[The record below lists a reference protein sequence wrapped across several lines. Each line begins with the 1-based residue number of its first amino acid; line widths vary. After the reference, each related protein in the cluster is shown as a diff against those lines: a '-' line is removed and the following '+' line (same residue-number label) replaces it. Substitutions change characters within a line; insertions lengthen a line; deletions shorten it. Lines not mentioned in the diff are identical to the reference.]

1 MKSINVDRHSFFID
15 LHDGTDVKLSF
26 KQFDNKTRQLVTIFT
41 AHDSRFNLEG
51 ARVDLWVYKPD
62 DTMAIRQAKVLDVNT
77 GMVEI
82 DLTRQMLACH
92 GKPICEYVITY
103 SDGRVVSFPPF
114 LMEIKES
121 YYDEDKIVST
131 DEFSLFFD
139 SLARMED
146 WILKFNEKYNVI
158 TRAFDNKFNE
168 VSNTFE
174 TMRSTEQNRFNGLYE
189 NVVRR
194 VTEGFTTQYTKNAK
208 DFEELITRIETE
220 HAILA
225 REAEK
230 RFNQLEQKA
239 ITQTNK
245 IEEYMNTGK
254 ENLDVILENREQ
266 SDEQLTIITNNTNES
281 RLQLDEI
288 YEYQDVVDERLLG
301 LEGRMDEFDLHYEE
315 ARAQETE
322 RVRQENIRLQN
333 ETNRSNAETQRQSN
347 ESVRQAQEEQRVI
360 NETLRQQQ
368 EEHRESTYNQFAEG
382 ESTRVTNE
390 NTRIQN
396 ENARQNSENNRV
408 ASEQER
414 QSQETTRI
422 ESETERANAEQTRID
437 NEESRVESEN
447 NRVEQ
452 ELGRITAE
460 EQRQDNEEERQTSE
474 VTRQESEN
482 LRLQAELTRE
492 QAEEERQE
500 GYVEMREMVEE
511 VYATTLKYRIIE

>member
-1 MKSINVDRHSFFID
+1 MKSISVDRHSFFID

-41 AHDSRFNLEG
+41 AHDSRFNLDG

-62 DTMAIRQAKVLDVNT
+62 NTMAIRQAKVLDTNT
-77 GMVEI
+77 GMVEV

-92 GKPICEYVITY
+92 GNPICEYVITY

-114 LMEIKES
+114 LMEVKES
-121 YYDEDKIVST
+121 FYDEDKVVST
-131 DEFSLFFD
+131 DEFNLFFD

-158 TRAFDNKFNE
+158 TRAFDNKFDE

-174 TMRSTEQNRFNGLYE
+174 AMRSTEQNRFDGLYT
-189 NVVRR
+189 NVLRGI
-194 VTEGFTTQYTKNAK
+194 TEGFTSQYTKNAK

-239 ITQTNK
+239 IIQTDK
-245 IEEYMNTGK
+245 IEEYMNTAQ
-254 ENLDVILENREQ
+254 ENLEVILENREQ
-266 SDEQLTIITNNTNES
+266 SDEQLTIIMNNTTES

-315 ARAQETE
+315 AKAQEAE
-322 RVRQENIRLQN
+322 RVRQENMRLQN
-333 ETNRSNAETQRQSN
+333 ETSRTNAETLRQSK
-347 ESVRQAQEEQRVI
+347 ETTRQTQEEQRVI

-382 ESTRVTNE
+382 EATRVTNE
-390 NTRIQN
+390 NTRVQN
-396 ENARQNSENNRV
+396 EQTRQSNETLRQSK
-408 ASEQER
+408 EQER
-414 QSQETTRI
+414 QS
-422 ESETERANAEQTRID
+422 SEAI
-437 NEESRVESEN
+437 RVESEVERN
-447 NRVEQ
+447 SAEQVRLDREKVRVASETNRVEQ
-452 ELGRITAE
+452 EVSRTVAE
-460 EQRQDNEEERQTSE
+460 EQRQGSEEERRTSE
-474 VTRQESEN
+474 ATRKESEN
-482 LRLQAELTRE
+482 LRVQAER
-492 QAEEERQE
+492 ERQE

-511 VYATTLKYRIIE
+511 VYTTTLKYRIVE